1 MRIKIILFL
10 ILGLLSIF
18 ASRGASNK
26 ETSFILNLEPDYS
39 IIESESGA
47 AVLWNERPAI
57 YDDDTDAAGLPMI
70 PMSIDIPTGYCIH
83 KFEYKI
89 ISKELI
95 FRGKISTNPYSI
107 STYTGGIDFSN
118 SGNAIIESR
127 QGQIRLGN
135 QIETRDGSSKAGPRQ
150 HETHFL
156 HSSRL

>member
-95 FRGKISTNPYSI
+95 FRVKISTNP
-107 STYTGGIDFSN
+107 
-118 SGNAIIESR
+118 
-127 QGQIRLGN
+127 
-135 QIETRDGSSKAGPRQ
+135 
-150 HETHFL
+150 
-156 HSSRL
+156 